1 MITITAKDVDCKLI
15 GSELLCAVFS
25 YFPKRVNM
33 LLNTEKSMMLLFY
46 EASIQE
52 KYASLF
58 DNYPFDTDGS
68 VGPWSDALSD
78 ALNDMHGILFTK
90 NNDSTRYMFE
100 ESAKISFDKFIEK
113 NLSMNQKILVRE
125 LSEEIQANFKVLTS

>member
-1 MITITAKDVDCKLI
+1 MIDVIVKDTDCKLI
-15 GSELLCAVFS
+15 GSELPCAVFS

-33 LLNTEKSMMLLFY
+33 FLNTEKSMMMLFY

-68 VGPWSDALSD
+68 VGPWSNTLLD
-78 ALNDMHGILFTK
+78 ALNDMHGLLFTH
-90 NNDSTRYMFE
+90 NNDSTIYMFE

-113 NLSMNQKILVRE
+113 NLSMNQKILVRA
-125 LSEEIQANFKVLTS
+125 LSEGIQTNFKVLTS